1 MTKKETTS
9 RFEAFTSIKPLLRR
23 LGIPVSDTFL
33 KNNSVHFINI
43 AQFFGVINDNIFKWL
58 IIFLF
63 IDLFGQEDYPQ
74 VSFSVGVIFVLPFLL
89 FSNAAG
95 VISDFFSRQRMIAL
109 LKAVEV
115 VVMGVGVVAFT
126 IQSMPLL
133 YLLLLL
139 LALQSALFGPP
150 KYSIIPELVSPNKIS
165 KANGLITSWTY
176 LGIIIGTFLAGA
188 LIQIT
193 GKSFVGV
200 TFICLAMAVVGYLSS
215 ICIPPTPS
223 NPESKKRIN
232 PFFFYEIYKTL
243 KRCSTIPY
251 LLIAICMSAYFL
263 FIGAYFQLNVIP
275 FGMQSL
281 GMSEVGGIYLFFT
294 TSIGIAIGAHVA
306 GRLGK
311 HKIELGLPSMA
322 LAILTGLIFLLS
334 IFSFSIFPVI
344 AILMLVGFFG
354 GLMVVPLDSF
364 IQTHAPEEIRGQV
377 VAASNFL
384 SFVGV
389 LFAPIAI
396 RILNGTFS
404 LSAVHSFVVIGAI
417 TLAFT
422 LFIIRRFPHYFFNYL
437 CRTLI
442 NPMAGVHIR
451 NFPLDERKPVVLIDT
466 EYNWKH
472 VAYLVSHSPYLRI
485 CIPTQRRKWY
495 HSLIKKFST
504 LRFVYY
510 GNDRKKALET
520 FLQKAENVK
529 KTIPC
534 LLITFELSEE
544 DEAYLKKKYQFILK
558 TMDISLLPRKER
570 PGTFKRSRVTIEI
583 THQTDDDDE
592 SNNSP
597 PWIPFT

>member
-1 MTKKETTS
+1 MVFKTDKSK
-9 RFEAFTSIKPLLRR
+9 FEAFTSIKPYFRR
-23 LGIPVSDTFL
+23 LGITMSDTFF

-63 IDLFGQEDYPQ
+63 IDLYGKENYPQ

-95 VISDFFSRQRMIAL
+95 VIADYFSKQRMIAV

-115 VVMGVGVVAFT
+115 GVMIVGVMAFGLQSIT
-126 IQSMPLL
+126 IL
-133 YLLLLL
+133 YILLLLL
-139 LALQSALFGPP
+139 SLQSALFGPP
-150 KYSIIPELVSPNKIS
+150 KYSIIPELVRPNAIS

-193 GKSFVGV
+193 GRSFVV
-200 TFICLAMAVVGYLSS
+200 VAVICLIMAVIGYISS
-215 ICIPPTPS
+215 ICVPETPK
-223 NPESKKRIN
+223 NTASKKKIN
-232 PFFFYEIYKTL
+232 PFFIYEIYKTL
-243 KRCSTIPY
+243 KVCRTIPY
-251 LLIAICMSAYFL
+251 LVTAIIMTSYFL
-263 FIGAYFQLNVIP
+263 FIGAFFQLNVIP

-294 TSIGIAIGAHVA
+294 TSIGIAIGAYIA

-334 IFSFSIFPVI
+334 LFSFHIVPVI
-344 AILMLVGFFG
+344 FILTLVGFFG

-364 IQTHAPEEIRGQV
+364 VQTHAPEKVRGQV
-377 VAASNFL
+377 VAAANFL

-389 LFAPIAI
+389 LCAPIAI
-396 RILNGTFS
+396 RILNGT
-404 LSAVHSFVVIGAI
+404 LGLTAVKSFLIIGFL
-417 TLAFT
+417 TVLFT
-422 LFIIRRFPHYFFNYL
+422 LIVIRQFPHYFFNYV
-437 CRTLI
+437 CRTLL
-442 NPMAGVHIR
+442 NPLTGIQIR
-451 NFPLDERKPVVLIDT
+451 NFPLDQKKPIILIDT

-472 VAYLVSHSPYLRI
+472 IVYLVSHSPYLRI
-485 CIPTQRRKWY
+485 CIPAEKRKWY
-495 HSLIKKFST
+495 HFLIKKFSS

-510 GNDRKKALET
+510 GKDKRKVIES
-520 FLQKAENVK
+520 FLHHAQDIK
-529 KTIPC
+529 KSIPC
-534 LLITFELSEE
+534 LLITFEISEE
-544 DEAYLKKKYQFILK
+544 DEAYLKKKYHFVLK
-558 TMDISLLPRKER
+558 NMEITTITRKER
-570 PGTFKRSRVTIEI
+570 PGKFKRSKVTIEI
-583 THQTDDDDE
+583 SQDTTMTDK
-592 SNNSP
+592 